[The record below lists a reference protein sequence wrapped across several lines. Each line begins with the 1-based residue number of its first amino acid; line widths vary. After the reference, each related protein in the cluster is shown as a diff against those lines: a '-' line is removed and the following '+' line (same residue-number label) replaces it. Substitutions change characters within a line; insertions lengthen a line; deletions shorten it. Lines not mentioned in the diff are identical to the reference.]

1 MITMVKKVA
10 ICRPFLV
17 ILVAI
22 TVCTH
27 DLIFQYFIFSCN
39 FIEKETLAQV
49 LSCEFYEI
57 SKNTFLTEHLWTI
70 VSEWFVT
77 ILTHGRTYPLLNSL
91 QKFVEIQ
98 GWLLLTFFIC
108 LHNQLGSFNSII
120 LQMSEKRDSSNRQ

>member
-39 FIEKETLAQV
+39 FIEKETLAQA

-57 SKNTFLTEHLWTI
+57 SKNTFLQNTSGLLFLNGALRYLHMEEL
-70 VSEWFVT
+70 
-77 ILTHGRTYPLLNSL
+77 ILY
-91 QKFVEIQ
+91 
-98 GWLLLTFFIC
+98 
-108 LHNQLGSFNSII
+108 
-120 LQMSEKRDSSNRQ
+120 